1 MMAVNA
7 LWIRAFG
14 LCLLLTIGHASAW
27 SKSAAA
33 DPLTQEFVADL
44 QAQAQRLGLAH
55 RRQWQ
60 LLLHRPLEGGDSHI
74 VDDEFFLSPEGR
86 RDPSAELLATLL
98 ALSKPMSEQE
108 PDTHARCR
116 FPARH
121 LWLLSA
127 LGLPSTNQPD
137 ARCRALRRWVDFQDI
152 RSLQIILVSGYFG
165 NPASAFGHSLLRVS
179 THTNTPNGGLTDL
192 GINFGAWVP
201 PNENPLIYIY
211 RGITGRYVAG
221 FTEREF
227 LEHDRVY
234 SRTENRDFWTY
245 DLDLTPPQQW
255 LVVSHMWELMG
266 RRFTYYFF
274 SQNCASR
281 MAELIELA
289 LPQPLRREH
298 GDPWYIPVE
307 LVQRFSAHPE
317 LAQRLGPVRF
327 EPSAA
332 RQLHAQISALSD
344 EERTEFEQVINRE
357 TELGAALQ
365 RVKAEP
371 AKKRLL
377 EAVLAWAAWKD
388 PAGSQHAQAEGKTL
402 KNQALLARL
411 DMSVG
416 SPKVIPPEVPSPA
429 AGTAPM
435 RWGLGVATGGRTA
448 SSAGLTWA
456 PVHLEAGG
464 FNALEGGE
472 FKIAE
477 LALSWAGGRPPRIEQ
492 ATAISVLRIPLSARS
507 LPGEQEW
514 VWAIRLGAHRRGGA
528 ASEGEAHE
536 PSLRSAVELGW
547 GKGLRWGSHATAYGL
562 AQLEASGQQVQVL
575 PRLGLMLNLTPQ
587 WHLTADWRP
596 ACRIAT
602 AQGGCSKL
610 EVLWRSA
617 DQQMLR
623 WGVTAGGGQGP
634 RAFLG
639 LDWYQ

>member
-1 MMAVNA
+1 MMAVGTVWMRA
-7 LWIRAFG
+7 LG
-14 LCLLLTIGHASAW
+14 LCLLLALGHDPVW
-27 SKSAAA
+27 SQAA
-33 DPLTQEFVADL
+33 DADPIPPDAVAQL
-44 QAQAQRLGLAH
+44 QARAQTLGLAQQ
-55 RRQWQ
+55 RQWQ
-60 LLLHRPLEGGDSHI
+60 LLLNRPPEGGDSHI
-74 VDDEFFLSPEGR
+74 VDDDFFLSPEGR
-86 RDPSAELLATLL
+86 RDPSAELQATLL
-98 ALSKPMSEQE
+98 ALSKPVSELD
-108 PDTHARCR
+108 PDSHARCR

-127 LGLPSTNQPD
+127 LELPSTHRPD
-137 ARCRALRRWVDFQDI
+137 ARCRALQRWVDLDDI
-152 RSLQIILVSGYFG
+152 KSLQVILVSGYFG
-165 NPASAFGHSLLRVS
+165 NPASAFGHSLIRVA
-179 THTNTPNGGLTDL
+179 THTNASSGGLTDL
-192 GINFGAWVP
+192 GINFGALVP
-201 PNENPLIYIY
+201 PNENPLLYIY

-245 DLDLTPPQQW
+245 DLKLTQAQQW
-255 LVVSHMWELMG
+255 LVVSHMWELVG

-274 SQNCASR
+274 SQNCAWR
-281 MAELIELA
+281 MAELLELA
-289 LPQPLRREH
+289 LPQPLRRKG

-307 LVQRFSAHPE
+307 LVQRFSTHPDLLE
-317 LAQRLGPVRF
+317 RLGPVQF

-332 RQLHAQISALSD
+332 RLLHAQIAALSD
-344 EERTEFEQVINRE
+344 DERAEFERVIDQQ
-357 TELGAALQ
+357 TELNSALQ
-365 RVKAEP
+365 RLSGEP

-388 PAGSQHAQAEGKTL
+388 PAGSQHAQAEGKAL

-411 DMSVG
+411 GMSVG
-416 SPKVIPPEVPSPA
+416 SPKVIPPAVPSPA

-435 RWGLGVATGGRTA
+435 RWGLGVATGGREVSRA
-448 SSAGLTWA
+448 SLTWA
-456 PVHLEAGG
+456 PVHMEAGG

-472 FKIAE
+472 FKMAE
-477 LALSWAGGRPPRIEQ
+477 LALSWADAQRPRLEHL
-492 ATAISVLRIPLSARS
+492 TAISVLRIPLSARS

-514 VWAIRLGAHRRGGA
+514 VWAIRLGAHRRVGA
-528 ASEGEAHE
+528 ASEEEAHE

-602 AQGGCSKL
+602 SQGGCSKL

-617 DQQMLR
+617 DQQVLR

-634 RAFLG
+634 RAYLG

>member
-1 MMAVNA
+1 MA
-7 LWIRAFG
+7 
-14 LCLLLTIGHASAW
+14 
-27 SKSAAA
+27 
-33 DPLTQEFVADL
+33 Q
-44 QAQAQRLGLAH
+44 Q
-55 RRQWQ
+55 RQWQ
-60 LLLHRPLEGGDSHI
+60 LLLNRPLEGGGSHI
-74 VDDEFFLSPEGR
+74 VDDDFFLSPVGR
-86 RDPSAELLATLL
+86 RDPSAELQATLL
-98 ALSKPMSEQE
+98 ALSKPVSELD
-108 PDTHARCR
+108 PDSHARCR

-127 LGLPSTNQPD
+127 LELPSTHRPD
-137 ARCRALRRWVDFQDI
+137 ARCRALQRWVDLDDI
-152 RSLQIILVSGYFG
+152 KSLQVILVSGYFG
-165 NPASAFGHSLLRVS
+165 NPASAFGHSLIRVA
-179 THTNTPNGGLTDL
+179 THTNASSGGLTDL
-192 GINFGAWVP
+192 GINFGALVP
-201 PNENPLIYIY
+201 PNENPLLYIY

-245 DLDLTPPQQW
+245 DLKLTQAQQW
-255 LVVSHMWELMG
+255 LVVSHMWELVG

-274 SQNCASR
+274 SQNCAWR
-281 MAELIELA
+281 MAELLELA
-289 LPQPLRREH
+289 LPQSLRRKG

-307 LVQRFSAHPE
+307 LVQRFSTHPDLLE
-317 LAQRLGPVRF
+317 RLGPVQF

-332 RQLHAQISALSD
+332 RLLHAQIAALSD
-344 EERTEFEQVINRE
+344 DERAEFERVIDQQ
-357 TELGAALQ
+357 TELNSALQ
-365 RVKAEP
+365 RLSAEP

-388 PAGSQHAQAEGKTL
+388 PAGSQHAQAEGKAL

-411 DMSVG
+411 GMSVG
-416 SPKVIPPEVPSPA
+416 SPKVIPTAVPSPA

-435 RWGLGVATGGRTA
+435 RWGLGVATGGREVSRA
-448 SSAGLTWA
+448 SLTWA
-456 PVHLEAGG
+456 PVHMEAGG

-472 FKIAE
+472 FKMAE
-477 LALSWAGGRPPRIEQ
+477 LALSWADAQRPRQEHL
-492 ATAISVLRIPLSARS
+492 TAISVLRIPLSARS

-514 VWAIRLGAHRRGGA
+514 VWAIRLGAHRRVGA

-575 PRLGLMLNLTPQ
+575 PRLGLMLNLTPK

-617 DQQMLR
+617 DQQVLR

-634 RAFLG
+634 RAYLG